1 MTYLPMGKN
10 RKERALE
17 KKLMKMGWKRA
28 SHQHYAKMVKGQE
41 VAIDEHIGHF
51 CVGIYRNNR
60 AVGENEAPNGSSRP
74 APQRSPGRKTI
85 RLKACL
91 GDFEIAGK
99 INAELRGGRLIE
111 VSLQNGIR

>member
-60 AVGENEAPNGSSRP
+60 AVGQNERP
-74 APQRSPGRKTI
+74 KRFEQAYAAAFESPERSMQ
-85 RLKACL
+85 
-91 GDFEIAGK
+91 
-99 INAELRGGRLIE
+99 
-111 VSLQNGIR
+111 S

>member
-1 MTYLPMGKN
+1 MGKN

-74 APQRSPGRKTI
+74 TPQRSNRRKDQC
-85 RLKACL
+85 R
-91 GDFEIAGK
+91 
-99 INAELRGGRLIE
+99 AERRARDRGQSSRWH
-111 VSLQNGIR
+111 

>member
-17 KKLMKMGWKRA
+17 KKLMKMGWKRS
-28 SHQHYAKMVKGQE
+28 SHQHYAKMVTGQE

-60 AVGENEAPNGSSRP
+60 AVGQNERP
-74 APQRSPGRKTI
+74 KRFDQAYAAALALEEKLSG
-85 RLKACL
+85 
-91 GDFEIAGK
+91 
-99 INAELRGGRLIE
+99 
-111 VSLQNGIR
+111 